1 LLSREMMRWRLVRLT
16 VVYAVS
22 ISLTVAIAM
31 NPVRAAAVIRGQA
44 HLAAQA
50 VRNLIDTP
58 TDTPLVAA
66 AAPAAPP
73 VAAQAKRRAVA
84 PTDHYRVAIGTVVS
98 ARLRT
103 PIDSSV
109 NQVNDQVDAVL
120 TEAVTQDGVELIPAG
135 SVLHGTIKSVEA
147 ASKVTPLGQV
157 SFAFAVVQ
165 HAQTG
170 SRAEFVTRAITV
182 EAQPPAE
189 PTGKRRGG
197 HIQPI
202 DVQLAPGRPLQVT
215 LAQPL
220 VVAIPKIR

>member
-1 LLSREMMRWRLVRLT
+1 MRWRLFRLT
-16 VVYAVS
+16 ALYVVSSSFLIV
-22 ISLTVAIAM
+22 IAM
-31 NPVRAAAVIRGQA
+31 NPVRAAAVIRSQERFVV
-44 HLAAQA
+44 QA
-50 VRNLIDTP
+50 VRHLIDTG
-58 TDTPLVAA
+58 TDTPIVAA
-66 AAPAAPP
+66 AEPAAAP
-73 VAAQAKRRAVA
+73 VPVPAQAKRRAVT
-84 PTDHYRVAIGTVVS
+84 PTDHYRVPIGTVVS

-120 TEAVTQDGVELIPAG
+120 SEAVTQDGVELIPAG
-135 SVLHGTIKSVEA
+135 SVLHGTITSVEA
-147 ASKVTPLGQV
+147 ASREAPLGQV
-157 SFAFAVVQ
+157 SFSFAVVQ

-170 SRAEFVTRAITV
+170 SRAEFVTRSISV

-197 HIQPI
+197 RIQPI
-202 DVQLAPGRPLQVT
+202 DVQWAAGRPLQVT